1 MADPKKRNRAD
12 IARAINKDELKR
24 YLSERGKVSHIF
36 DLLEKIEDDS
46 TPMDAIDLQRKKVAI
61 DTRLSLLKK
70 YLPDER
76 SVEVKNAEG
85 EVFQSSVATTFNFV
99 PVGPND

>member
-12 IARAINKDELKR
+12 SARAINKEELKR

-36 DLLEKIEDDS
+36 DLLEKLDDDS
-46 TPMDAIDLQRKKVAI
+46 VKLEGVDIQRIKVSI
-61 DTRLSLLKK
+61 DTRLALLKK
-70 YLPDER
+70 YLPDEK

-85 EVFQSSVATTFNFV
+85 EEFKTNSRVQIVFN
-99 PVGPND
+99 PVGKND